1 LNSLCSYLCSGVW
14 IKNSPA
20 NHTRQIFQAIHQ
32 TVKCMVWSVNFED
45 YTFNSTTSRCHEL
58 GKQCSS
64 HHIKFT
70 QIQVE
75 RDKPLT
81 GPARI
86 DLWNYSWHCSF
97 STISCKTIIIK
108 TNVST
113 EFLARSVLITYW
125 SNKAQW
131 VKPDPV
137 EWTERLSGNKE
148 SLACGGSHLQGKI
161 VACQGKLSEWCITL
175 CLQLKAHRRHVSWPW
190 PSRFRTGLWWR
201 FSSYSFPNCSYKCFL
216 LVCLALFTSRRWLA
230 KRFPRD
236 WSFVQVQLFLSLDID
251 GDLPGLL
258 RSVWAGLRSGKNRRS
273 PALETYD
280 RHLGPWFDTS
290 VMESTRSGCIPK
302 RQLVLWGQTWS
313 KILFDWRQW
322 KQNQVGCG
330 RCRLSVGD
338 AWKVIYTKWV
348 S

>member
-236 WSFVQVQLFLSLDID
+236 WSFVQVQLQTEFTRWVQDQEGQWAMHDWWNWRYAFQGCHCYCGSGVSRLTQAPRIMRKTLIY
-251 GDLPGLL
+251 GYQNTEMHHRIK
-258 RSVWAGLRSGKNRRS
+258 RSREG
-273 PALETYD
+273 PED
-280 RHLGPWFDTS
+280 RMH
-290 VMESTRSGCIPK
+290 
-302 RQLVLWGQTWS
+302 
-313 KILFDWRQW
+313 
-322 KQNQVGCG
+322 
-330 RCRLSVGD
+330 
-338 AWKVIYTKWV
+338 
-348 S
+348 